1 VFCNIHPQMAAFV
14 VVAPTPW
21 VTVAGA
27 DGAFRFDVPPG
38 RYLVTA
44 LSERA
49 TPVSTETR
57 VGPGAAPAVLTL
69 DESMFVPA
77 PHVNKF
83 GKPYPKEAYKPGE

>member
-1 VFCNIHPQMAAFV
+1 MAAFL
-14 VVAPTPW
+14 VVAPTLW
-21 VTVAGA
+21 VTIAA
-27 DGAFRFDVPPG
+27 LDGTFRLDVPPG

-49 TPVSTETR
+49 TPVSTEAR
-57 VGPGAAPAVLTL
+57 VGPGSTPARLTL

-83 GKPYPKEAYKPGE
+83 GKPYPKDAYKTGGPDD